1 MKYIRDLSNVDR
13 NVMSVSPQIDKSSR
27 PFVGILILINQRKYC
42 IPLTSPK
49 AKFEGRKNS
58 VDFIKILHPTEKNE
72 HGANKVIGALN
83 LNNMI
88 PVEDSLLTP
97 IDLNSHSSDNR
108 STILYKQL
116 MKDQLN
122 WCQSN
127 HEIILKRANQL
138 YNLVSNHPEKNR
150 NLVKRC
156 CNFKK
161 LETALDRYIEKH
173 FPVVSRT
180 AHSSLP
186 SKPRESVPK
195 ENPKK
200 PFYIGRK
207 AILGHKP
214 SSKQQEP
221 AKSQERNKHNHRNNN
236 NLE

>member
-1 MKYIRDLSNVDR
+1 
-13 NVMSVSPQIDKSSR
+13 MSVSPQIDKSSR

-58 VDFIKILHPTEKNE
+58 VDFIKILHPSEKNE

-97 IDLNSHSSDNR
+97 IDLNSHSSDSR

-138 YNLVSNHPEKNR
+138 YNLATNHPEKNR
-150 NLVKRC
+150 NLVRRC
-156 CNFKK
+156 CNFQK
-161 LETALDRYIEKH
+161 LEAALDRYLTKH
-173 FPVVSRT
+173 SSLVSET

-186 SKPRESVPK
+186 SKPQESVSK
-195 ENPKK
+195 ETPQK

-207 AILGHKP
+207 AILSHKP
-214 SSKQQEP
+214 SSKRQEP
-221 AKSQERNKHNHRNNN
+221 ESSQEKSNHNRRNNN
-236 NLE
+236 NIE